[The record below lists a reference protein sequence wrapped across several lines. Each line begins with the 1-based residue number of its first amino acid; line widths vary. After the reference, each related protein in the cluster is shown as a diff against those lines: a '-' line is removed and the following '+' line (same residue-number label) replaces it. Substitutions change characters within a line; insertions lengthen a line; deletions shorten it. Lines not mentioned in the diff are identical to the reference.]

1 MNFYK
6 LNTSFRSA
14 PRSRHRTLLGSQ
26 SPCAH
31 SSLVCPESP
40 TVTGTF
46 SPVQISHLGLG
57 PIKTRTHGHLI
68 CKTEGWVWRTC
79 AFWCFFLF
87 FFNILELPSFVM
99 TQSLIFREK
108 LGVSHECR
116 LNQKTFY
123 PLLCLDEAAIRF
135 LSFQSTWVTPQMNTG
150 QTRNAHLY
158 VLWLTLRTI
167 QKNKGETSTFTL
179 NCATE

>member
-1 MNFYK
+1 M
-6 LNTSFRSA
+6 
-14 PRSRHRTLLGSQ
+14 
-26 SPCAH
+26 AH

-46 SPVQISHLGLG
+46 APVQISHLGLG
-57 PIKTRTHGHLI
+57 PIKTRTRGHLI

-79 AFWCFFLF
+79 AFWGFFLF
-87 FFNILELPSFVM
+87 FF
-99 TQSLIFREK
+99 LIFWNSRVLSWISHLFLEK
-108 LGVSHECR
+108 LGVSNECW

-123 PLLCLDEAAIRF
+123 PLLCLDEAASRF
-135 LSFQSTWVTPQMNTG
+135 LSFQSTWVTPQRNTG

-158 VLWLTLRTI
+158 VLWFTLRTI
-167 QKNKGETSTFTL
+167 QKNKGESSTFTL